1 MNALRYRSPSPTSS
15 WRPFGP
21 LNFFLTDARRNTV
34 RSYEKYGKRR
44 STKNSPRNPK
54 KKSPSIVFSICFC
67 WSAGGI
73 AHSCKLICKSV
84 LYMIGGSRWSHEVE
98 WCWRRRLQWPP
109 RRQRRNPSIAWMLG
123 PRASLRKLEAEQV
136 SLSYSLC
143 QCVQCLQPLNTSPR
157 GHLKIWIYGCPILRG
172 WGKVFMF
179 GT

>member
-1 MNALRYRSPSPTSS
+1 MHAEILL
-15 WRPFGP
+15 GV
-21 LNFFLTDARRNTV
+21 RRNTSSGEV
-34 RSYEKYGKRR
+34 QKFHQEIQKE
-44 STKNSPRNPK
+44 SPRILC
-54 KKSPSIVFSICFC
+54 SISFC

-73 AHSCKLICKSV
+73 AHSSKLICKSV

-123 PRASLRKLEAEQV
+123 PRASLSKLEPDTKGETHSPV
-136 SLSYSLC
+136 KPVSSSSLSYSLC
-143 QCVQCLQPLNTSPR
+143 QCLQCLQPLKTSQR
-157 GHLKIWIYGCPILRG
+157 RHWEIWIYGCPILRG